1 MNLFNKYQ
9 YQWQTVSSLKKYL
22 LLLSIAFLQT
32 TYLYSAIFHAKEI
45 PPPKVSFLVW
55 ILSSFQDISTA
66 VHGFPFIY
74 CILLV
79 ILFKDHQIN
88 ELICQ
93 RFSSSKDIK
102 LNKLTIIISSSFFFV
117 LSIDFVSIL
126 FSYFPFGKFF
136 YATKQGD
143 AFFFR
148 NGSQHLFSNYSLP
161 MQVVHSF
168 VLSFFYF
175 VLLGL
180 IFWGTITLVKKKSIG
195 FIVDI
200 VFIIMQAA
208 IFRKQIKF
216 SFFPPIN
223 HYILYLNKN
232 RDSAISFIYDL
243 FYWLF
248 LTTILTAII
257 WRLDNKK
264 GVI

>member
-9 YQWQTVSSLKKYL
+9 YQWQTVSYLKKYL

-32 TYLYSAIFHAKEI
+32 TYLYSATFYAKGI
-45 PPPKVSFLVW
+45 SLSKVSFLVW

-74 CILLV
+74 CLLLV

-88 ELICQ
+88 ELIIQ
-93 RFSSSKDIK
+93 RFNSSKDIK
-102 LNKLTIIISSSFFFV
+102 LNKLMVIISNSLFFV
-117 LSIDFVSIL
+117 LGIDFISII

-136 YATKQGD
+136 SLTKEGD

-148 NGSQHLFSNYSLP
+148 NFNQHLLSNYSLAI
-161 MQVVHSF
+161 QVAHSSA
-168 VLSFFYF
+168 LAFFYF

-180 IFWGTITLVKKKSIG
+180 IFWGTTILVKKKSVG
-195 FIVDI
+195 FIVNI
-200 VFIIMQAA
+200 IFIIMQAA
-208 IFRKQIKF
+208 IFRKQTKS
-216 SFFPPIN
+216 SFISPIN

-232 RDSAISFIYDL
+232 RAAAALFMYDL
-243 FYWLF
+243 FYWLLLITV
-248 LTTILTAII
+248 LTVII
-257 WRLDNKK
+257 WHLDNRK